1 MLLPTEPSH
10 QPPQSLLNTL
20 LVVTNTKSCAYTTCC
35 LPSNPMEQY
44 PYFTDEGNNRL
55 NSLNDP
61 HESQKRLQ
69 IDFMG
74 MKVGVAKDNLC
85 VPSAAITSSHHHA

>member
-1 MLLPTEPSH
+1 
-10 QPPQSLLNTL
+10 
-20 LVVTNTKSCAYTTCC
+20 
-35 LPSNPMEQY
+35 MEQY